1 VEVPNQFPE
10 PERLWNI
17 LAKALET
24 NCIIYKYLNKTFMK
38 RTENSFERCY
48 VSPECSVAS
57 FELEGNLL
65 QTSIDNWGQDP
76 APLF

>member
-1 VEVPNQFPE
+1 
-10 PERLWNI
+10 
-17 LAKALET
+17 
-24 NCIIYKYLNKTFMK
+24 MK
-38 RTENSFERCY
+38 HNENFSVRNY

-57 FELEGNLL
+57 YEIEDNLL